1 MTDRRPKHQC
11 PICKAKV
18 RLIGKHMNQK
28 HQCPICKA
36 KVRLIGK
43 HMNQKHPTDD

>member
-1 MTDRRPKHQC
+1 VRGKIAARREH
-11 PICKAKV
+11 
-18 RLIGKHMNQK
+18 QK